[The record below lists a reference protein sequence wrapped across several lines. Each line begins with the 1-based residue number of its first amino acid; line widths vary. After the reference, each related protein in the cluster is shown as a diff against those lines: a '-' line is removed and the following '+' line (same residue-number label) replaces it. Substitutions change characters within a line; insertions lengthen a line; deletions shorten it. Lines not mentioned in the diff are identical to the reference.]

1 MSRPHASTARTG
13 LGRSRLTGNVF
24 GRHLAPRGLAA
35 VLLLAAPVSAAPA
48 SLYPPASAFRSLQLI
63 TLACGRDNDSASCD
77 RARALADP
85 LLDHPRLSASC
96 KDSLWAIRQ
105 RAVTASSNSPE
116 RRDAIDRAAKDVT
129 VFCRQP
135 SRPLSGSGSGAGT
148 GGSAGG
154 GGSSFSAPSP
164 R

>member
-1 MSRPHASTARTG
+1 MSRPSAPSARLQPARQAG
-13 LGRSRLTGNVF
+13 PALP
-24 GRHLAPRGLAA
+24 LALM
-35 VLLLAAPVSAAPA
+35 VLLAGPAGAAPA
-48 SLYPPASAFRSLQLI
+48 SPYPPASQFRSLQLL
-63 TLACGRDNDSASCD
+63 TLACGRDNDAASCD
-77 RARALADP
+77 KARTMADP

-105 RAVTASSNSPE
+105 RAIVASTNSRD

-135 SRPLSGSGSGAGT
+135 ARPASASGSGAGGT
-148 GGSAGG
+148 G
-154 GGSSFSAPSP
+154 GGSSPFSAPAP

>member
-1 MSRPHASTARTG
+1 MSRHHAFTARTG
-13 LGRSRLTGNVF
+13 LGRSRLACSVSGTS
-24 GRHLAPRGLAA
+24 LAA
-35 VLLLAAPVSAAPA
+35 ALLLATPVGAAPG
-48 SLYPPASAFRSLQLI
+48 SLYPPASQFRSLQLI

-77 RARALADP
+77 KARALADP
-85 LLDHPRLSASC
+85 LLDHPRLSATC

-105 RAVTASSNSPE
+105 RAVAASSNNLE

-135 SRPLSGSGSGAGT
+135 TRSLSGGGSGTGT
-148 GGSAGG
+148 GGSSGG
-154 GGSSFSAPSP
+154 GGSSFSAPAP